1 MAVLGSR
8 EQMCIPR
15 EQMCIHGEDAHAL
28 PISPRLLLQVV
39 AIVAIAVVAGRDD
52 GTEGRFPA
60 VFDASSDGQISRSE
74 LTELFKSL
82 GHAASNVEL
91 AGMMA
96 EADNDSFISPDE
108 FAALNAPPL
117 SLLASSGAR
126 RVCLRRR
133 PKGGEID
140 LVVLTLLKISPPTPP
155 PFFYHVHAAP
165 TVRLEPTS
173 YLPLMHHKFVVGC
186 SDSRTQKISMDGSVR
201 DSVRRP

>member
-126 RVCLRRR
+126 RVRLRRR

-173 YLPLMHHKFVVGC
+173 YLPLMHHKFV
-186 SDSRTQKISMDGSVR
+186 KISMDGSVR